1 MVRSR
6 PHGTTKWIVPEIIA
20 AIQCREVPQFTKPD
34 ELAVYQFCIELYL
47 KSTITDA
54 TYEEAKQYLGE
65 QGLVDLVGI
74 LGYYA
79 MVSMTLNV
87 FEMPL
92 PDGVQPPL
100 D

>member
-1 MVRSR
+1 MAIKS
-6 PHGTTKWIVPEIIA
+6 GLSPEVIA
-20 AIQCREVPQFTKPD
+20 AIQCREVPKFTKPD
-34 ELAVYQFCIELYL
+34 ESVVSNFCTELYL
-47 KSTITDA
+47 KSTGSDA
-54 TYEEAKQYLGE
+54 TYEQAKQYLGE